1 MAPREPVPRVI
12 GRDVNRQR
20 RHSPLKTDWIGQRLQ
35 RMYLDILQEPVP
47 QDWMDLVRRLDDRR
61 DDDRRDSE

>member
-1 MAPREPVPRVI
+1 
-12 GRDVNRQR
+12 VNRQR

-35 RMYLDILQEPVP
+35 RMYLDILQEQVP

>member
-1 MAPREPVPRVI
+1 
-12 GRDVNRQR
+12 
-20 RHSPLKTDWIGQRLQ
+20 
-35 RMYLDILQEPVP
+35 MYLDILQEPVP